1 MRQKNIN
8 STKDN
13 TTYNLSYRV
22 PKASLWETR
31 VSTTRIVKWIPSFD
45 GMTKRTGMTMWI
57 ILLAL
62 LVGLTSINSHSQN
75 SWQQTNGPEGGS
87 IRAFAVSGTNLFAG
101 THYNGV
107 FLSTNNGTSWT
118 AVNSG
123 LTSADVYA
131 LAVSG
136 TNIFAGTY
144 EGGVFR
150 STNNG
155 TSWTAMNSGLT
166 NTNVN
171 AFAVS
176 GTNLFAGTDGGVFLS
191 TINGTSWTARN
202 SGLTSTYINALAVN
216 GTNLFAGTGTGG
228 VFHSTNN
235 GTSWTAVNSGLTNT
249 SVYALAVS
257 GTNLFAGTLY
267 GGVFLSTNNGTSWTA
282 VNSGLTAKYVKAL
295 AVIGTNLFAGTNF
308 GGVFLSTN
316 NGTSWT
322 AMNSGLTET
331 SINAFAIS
339 GTNLFAGTLGGGV
352 WRRSLSDI
360 VGVQELVNVS
370 PREYSLEQNYP
381 NPFNPTTTIR
391 FTIPVG
397 AIHESP
403 LQTTLKIY
411 NVLGQ
416 EIATLINNE
425 SLDAGENEI
434 EFNASELSSGIYF
447 YRLISDKFSQTHK
460 MILLK

>member
-166 NTNVN
+166 
-171 AFAVS
+171 S
-176 GTNLFAGTDGGVFLS
+176 TDVL
-191 TINGTSWTARN
+191 
-202 SGLTSTYINALAVN
+202 
-216 GTNLFAGTGTGG
+216 
-228 VFHSTNN
+228 
-235 GTSWTAVNSGLTNT
+235 
-249 SVYALAVS
+249 ALAVS
-257 GTNLFAGTLY
+257 GTNLFAGTN
-267 GGVFLSTNNGTSWTA
+267 GGAFLSTNNGTSWTA